1 MRLKRGRKSFRIGR
15 VWEVRPPAAEK
26 FPATANIKTLQQ
38 GTDMDTI
45 VISGTGLFTPPHTI
59 TNEELV
65 SAYNTYADA
74 SNSRNREAVERGE
87 MAALQYSSCEFIEK
101 ASGIKQRHVMVRE
114 GILDSDRMMPVIPRR
129 ADSDVSI
136 TAEMAI
142 TAARDAMTRAGK
154 RPEDIDLVIYGASTS
169 ERPWPAVA
177 VEIQAALGCNG
188 YAFDMTVAC
197 STATFG
203 ISTAMDAILS
213 GTATCALVVNP
224 EFTSPQINFRD
235 RDSHF
240 IFGDV
245 ATACILEKEETAAG
259 KHLFR
264 ILDRKLKT
272 QFSNNIRTN
281 VGYLTRSEPDLTFER
296 FFAPDQFFIQQGRK
310 VFKEL
315 LPLICS
321 LVTNQLQHAGI
332 DIRDIRRMWLHQANI
347 NMNLFVARQLLGRD
361 AEFDEAPVV
370 LDEYANTASAGS
382 IIAFHKYHEDL
393 SPGDKGII
401 CSFGAGYSIGSLI
414 VKKV

>member
-1 MRLKRGRKSFRIGR
+1 MHS
-15 VWEVRPPAAEK
+15 
-26 FPATANIKTLQQ
+26 
-38 GTDMDTI
+38 I
-45 VISGTGLFTPPHTI
+45 VISGTGLFTPPHSI

-65 SAYNTYADA
+65 SAYNTYADRY
-74 SNSRNREAVERGE
+74 NKENKEAIEQGNLT
-87 MAALQYSSCEFIEK
+87 ALQHSSCEFIEK
-101 ASGIKQRHVMVRE
+101 ASGIKQRYVMAKE
-114 GILDSDRMMPVIPRR
+114 GILDTKRMLPVIPRR
-129 ADSDVSI
+129 PDSELSI

-142 TAARDAMTRAGK
+142 AAAKEALTQAGK
-154 RPEDIDLVIYGASTS
+154 NPEDIDLVIYGASTS

-177 VEIQAALGCNG
+177 VEIQAALGCTG

-203 ISTAMDAILS
+203 ISTAMDALLS
-213 GTATCALVVNP
+213 GNATCALVVNP
-224 EFTSPQINFRD
+224 EFASPQVNYRD

-245 ATACILEKEETAAG
+245 ATACILENEETASG

-281 VGYLTRSEPDLTFER
+281 VGFLTRSEPDITFSR
-296 FFAPDQFFIQQGRK
+296 FFDGDQFFIQQGRK

-315 LPLICS
+315 LPLICN
-321 LVTNQLQHAGI
+321 LVEGQLENAKI
-332 DIRDIRRMWLHQANI
+332 DIHDIKRMWLHQANI

-361 AEFDEAPVV
+361 AEFNEAPVV

-382 IIAFHKYHEDL
+382 IIAFHKYHDDL
-393 SPGDKGII
+393 SAGDKGII

-414 VKKV
+414 VEKI

>member
-1 MRLKRGRKSFRIGR
+1 M
-15 VWEVRPPAAEK
+15 
-26 FPATANIKTLQQ
+26 KTLPK
-38 GTDMDTI
+38 GEDMHSI
-45 VISGTGLFTPPHTI
+45 VISGTGVFTPPHSI

-74 SNSRNREAVERGE
+74 YNKENEKAIDQGNLT
-87 MAALQYSSCEFIEK
+87 ALQHSSCEFIEK
-101 ASGIKQRHVMVRE
+101 ASGIKQRYVMTRE
-114 GILDSDRMMPVIPRR
+114 GILDTKRMLPIIPKRP
-129 ADSDVSI
+129 DSELSI

-142 TAARDAMTRAGK
+142 AAAKEALANAGK
-154 RPEDIDLVIYGASTS
+154 KPEDIDLVIYGASTS

-177 VEIQAALGCNG
+177 VEIQAALGCKG

-203 ISTAMDAILS
+203 ISTAMDALLS
-213 GTATCALVVNP
+213 GNATCALVVNP
-224 EFTSPQINFRD
+224 EFASPQVNYRD

-245 ATACILEKEETAAG
+245 ATACILEKEETASG
-259 KHLFR
+259 EHLFR

-281 VGYLTRSEPDLTFER
+281 VGFLTRSEPDITFSR
-296 FFAPDQFFIQQGRK
+296 FFDGDQFFIQQGRK

-315 LPLICS
+315 LPLICN
-321 LVTNQLQHAGI
+321 LVEDQLKNAKI
-332 DIRDIRRMWLHQANI
+332 DIHDIKRMWLHQANI

-361 AEFDEAPVV
+361 AEFKEAPVV
-370 LDEYANTASAGS
+370 LDKYANTASAGS
-382 IIAFHKYHEDL
+382 IIAFHKYHDDL
-393 SPGDKGII
+393 SAGDKGII

-414 VKKV
+414 VEKI

>member
-1 MRLKRGRKSFRIGR
+1 M
-15 VWEVRPPAAEK
+15 
-26 FPATANIKTLQQ
+26 IK
-38 GTDMDTI
+38 
-45 VISGTGLFTPPHTI
+45 
-59 TNEELV
+59 
-65 SAYNTYADA
+65 
-74 SNSRNREAVERGE
+74 
-87 MAALQYSSCEFIEK
+87 
-101 ASGIKQRHVMVRE
+101 E
-114 GILDSDRMMPVIPRR
+114 GILDIRRMMPIIPRR
-129 ADSDVSI
+129 AETDLSI

-142 TAARDAMTRAGK
+142 AAAREAMERANK

-177 VEIQAALGCNG
+177 VEIQAALGCKG

-203 ISTAMDAILS
+203 ISTALDALLS
-213 GTATCALVVNP
+213 KTATCALVVNP
-224 EFTSPQINFRD
+224 EYASPQINFRD

-245 ATACILEKEETAAG
+245 ATACILEKEETATG
-259 KHLFR
+259 KHVFR
-264 ILDRKLKT
+264 VLDRQLKT

-281 VGYLTRSEPDLTFER
+281 ASFLTKAEPDITFSR
-296 FFAPDQFFIQQGRK
+296 FYEQDQYFVQQGRK

-315 LPLICS
+315 LPLICN
-321 LVTNQLQHAGI
+321 LIETQLGTMKI

-347 NMNLFVARQLLGRD
+347 NMNLFVARHLLGRD

-382 IIAFHKYHEDL
+382 IIAFHKYHDDL
-393 SPGDKGII
+393 APGDKGII

-414 VKKV
+414 VEKV